1 MGYAVDKGFFLK
13 NLLSHREGEGKKKEK
28 NPNRH
33 TLSQTTC
40 LDKSSVYHLPP
51 QKRLTFELHYISLNP
66 NTHKVWTNKRE
77 THLTLQN
84 RKLAVSVQAWH
95 RLLVSKP
102 DMSAI
107 LMIDGCF
114 SCIHVS
120 VPDVP

>member
-13 NLLSHREGEGKKKEK
+13 NLLSHREGGGKKKT
-28 NPNRH
+28 PTD

-84 RKLAVSVQAWH
+84 RKLA
-95 RLLVSKP
+95 
-102 DMSAI
+102 
-107 LMIDGCF
+107 GF
-114 SCIHVS
+114 SGGLA
-120 VPDVP
+120 